1 MSASIP
7 AAKLS
12 AVISDFISERI
23 LPGATGN
30 DGFWAG
36 FARGA
41 VRAIGANPD
50 TFVAKRIM
58 TMLDEKG
65 IVDPQGNVDLPIL
78 IGGLKDAFD
87 TAGSVS
93 MFGYRLDRG
102 DGDALIALLEK
113 YKNE

>member
-1 MSASIP
+1 MSTIP
-7 AAKLS
+7 AVKLS

-23 LPGATGN
+23 LPGAAGN

-41 VRAIGANPD
+41 VQAIGANPD
-50 TFVAKRIM
+50 SFVARNVVDKLNSM
-58 TMLDEKG
+58 GL
-65 IVDPQGNVDLPIL
+65 VDPQGNVDLPIL
-78 IGGLKDAFD
+78 IGGLKGAFD

>member
-1 MSASIP
+1 MSTILAV
-7 AAKLS
+7 KLS
-12 AVISDFISERI
+12 SVISDFISERI
-23 LPGATGN
+23 IPGATGN

-41 VRAIGANPD
+41 VQAIGSNPD
-50 TFVAKRIM
+50 SFVSKRIM
-58 TMLDEKG
+58 TMLSDKG
-65 IVDPQGNVDLPIL
+65 LIDPQGNVDLPIL
-78 IGGLKDAFD
+78 IGGLKGAFD

>member
-1 MSASIP
+1 MSAMIP

-12 AVISDFISERI
+12 AVVCDFISERI
-23 LPGATGN
+23 IPGATGN
-30 DGFWAG
+30 DSFWAG

-41 VRAIGANPD
+41 VQAIGENQD
-50 TFVAKRIM
+50 TFVARRIVSK
-58 TMLDEKG
+58 LDEKG
-65 IVDPQGNVDLPIL
+65 LIDPQGNVDLPIL
-78 IGGLKDAFD
+78 IGGLKGAFD